1 MSLYLRIRHIILT
14 LIIILYILI
23 PPVFGAEKYPYK
35 FEEVYN
41 KKRIAHFKNVVMHYN
56 SSIDD
61 KTAERISK
69 AIIYYSYLHKLED
82 DRVIAAIIAVESTF
96 KPQAVSRSG
105 AQGLGQLMPGT
116 ARGMKIYNSF
126 DIENNIWGTVKYL
139 KKQLVRF
146 GNQPRQRRYE
156 LALAAYNAG
165 PGAVRRYG
173 GIPPFQQTQNYVV
186 KVINVWRQ
194 LCGLSKFSS
203 SEVRALKKNLYDWKK
218 KNQTKV
224 KIIRHN

>member
-1 MSLYLRIRHIILT
+1 MNPFKKIQY
-14 LIIILYILI
+14 I
-23 PPVFGAEKYPYK
+23 PPVFLFVLYFLISPAFGANKYPHK
-35 FEEVYN
+35 FEDVYN
-41 KKRIAHFKNVVMHYN
+41 KKRISHFKNVVKHYN

-61 KTAERISK
+61 KTAERIAK
-69 AIIYYSYLHKLED
+69 AIIYYSYLHKMED
-82 DRVIAAIIAVESTF
+82 DRVVAAVIAVESTF

-146 GNQPRQRRYE
+146 GNHPRQRRYE
-156 LALAAYNAG
+156 LTLAAYNAG

-173 GIPPFQQTQNYVV
+173 GIPPFHQTQTYVV

-194 LCGLSKFSS
+194 LSGLKRFSN
-203 SEVRALKKNLYDWKK
+203 SEVQALKKRLSDWKK
-218 KNQTKV
+218 KNRTKV
-224 KIIRHN
+224 RIIRHN